1 MKILI
6 APNAFKGTIEA
17 DEAAE
22 IIQRAILKLN
32 KNAHTESLPIA
43 DGGDGTCYLLSKTMG
58 LERIDCWVLDALG
71 RPVPGFYFL
80 DRNNKTAYLDVSTAS
95 GIKHL
100 KNFERSPFI
109 SSTYGTGELIVDAL
123 KHGVQ
128 HVVLGLGGS
137 ATIDLGLGILAAI
150 GFNFLDEKGRQ
161 IPMFSENFISKI
173 RHIQRPIAKTNLSF
187 TCLCDVNNTFFG
199 EKGAIPVFGPQK
211 GLQKSE
217 ISGYEQASKKV
228 LDLLFEKSGKAVQD
242 QEGFGA
248 AGGIAYG
255 LSFFF
260 PVEMKMGAKWFFEQV
275 NLTEKLNWADCILT
289 GEGQYDEQ
297 STGGKGSFELLQMAK
312 VYQKKTILI
321 TSGNGAERSGFEEVI
336 RLPDLDF
343 TQERYMI
350 QAKENL
356 EKAILEHAHLF
367 ADV

>member
-22 IIQRAILKLN
+22 IIQQAILKTN
-32 KNAHTESLPIA
+32 QNARTEMLPIA
-43 DGGDGTCYLLSKTMG
+43 DGGDGTCYLLAKTLG
-58 LERIDCWVLDALG
+58 LERIECWALDALG
-71 RPVPGFYFL
+71 RPISGFYFL
-80 DRNNKTAYLDVSTAS
+80 DRENKTVYLDVSTAS

-100 KNFERSPFI
+100 HNFEKSPFI
-109 SSTYGTGELIVDAL
+109 SSSYGTGELIVDAL

-137 ATIDLGLGILAAI
+137 ATIDLGLGILAAL
-150 GFNFLDEKGRQ
+150 GFKFLDEKGRN
-161 IPMFSENFISKI
+161 IPMFSGNFFSKI
-173 RHIQRPIAKTNLSF
+173 RYIQRPITKSTLSF
-187 TCLCDVNNTFFG
+187 TCLCDVRNTFFG

-217 ISGYEQASKKV
+217 ITEFEQSSKKV
-228 LDLLFEKSGKAVQD
+228 LELLCEKTGSVIQD

-289 GEGQYDEQ
+289 GEGQFDEQ
-297 STGGKGSFELLQMAK
+297 SAGGKGSYELLQLSKALN
-312 VYQKKTILI
+312 KKTILI
-321 TSGNGAERSGFEEVI
+321 TSGNGAEGAGFEEVI

-343 TQERYMI
+343 TQEKYII

-367 ADV
+367 SDV